1 MAEQVKMSQ
10 LPLVTSLAST
20 DKVLVLKSGVS
31 SLANV
36 SLVTDNAF
44 VGKTTSNLTEG
55 TNLYYTNTRVR
66 DKVLSMFQEG
76 TNITLSYN
84 STTEKFTIIGNNA
97 VASVAGKTGAVSLNT
112 TDVTEGSN
120 LYYTDARVLSKLV
133 TSLEGGSNVTL
144 DYDSGLGVVT
154 INSTGN
160 VQSVNSQTGNVI
172 LNSDNISEGV
182 SNKYYSDILF
192 GNSFLTRTTS
202 HLAEGSNLYFTETRV
217 RATTLSGMPTP
228 ANVVI
233 SSTDTLPQAISS
245 LQGQISYQGSS
256 LTNHSSN
263 TANPHNVTKTQV
275 GLGNVPNIDA
285 TNATNISS
293 GTLAD
298 ARLSANITAQGNTF
312 NSANQLVKLNGSGQL
327 PALDGSLLTNV
338 VTQLTDL
345 TDVGVSGLTSGQTL
359 YYTGSVWTNITLKKV
374 SRHEFNGGYSYC
386 GKAPYGSSET
396 SAVWTIRR
404 IQILRDGNTVT
415 TTATNVTWSGRLT
428 HTYS

>member
-1 MAEQVKMSQ
+1 MSQ

-76 TNITLSYN
+76 ANITLSYN
-84 STTEKFTIIGNNA
+84 STTEKFTIIGDNA

-112 TDVTEGSN
+112 SDITEGSN

-133 TSLEGGSNVTL
+133 TSLEGGANVTL
-144 DYDSGLGVVT
+144 NYDSGLGVVT

-245 LQGQISYQGSS
+245 LQGQISYQSSS

-275 GLGNVPNIDA
+275 GLGNVPNIDV

-345 TDVGVSGLTSGQTL
+345 TDVGVSGLSAGQTL
-359 YYTGSVWTNITLKKV
+359 YYTGSGWTNITLKKIT
-374 SRHEFNGGYSYC
+374 RHDFNGGYSYC

-396 SAVWTIRR
+396 SAVWVIKR
-404 IQILRDGNTVT
+404 IQILADGNTVT
-415 TTATNVTWSGRLT
+415 TTANNVTWSGRLT